1 MKTFYIILSIMF
13 FAFTYLVSR
22 ENANSIGKSLL
33 VAFGL
38 MIFWPVVI
46 FAATIYLAVGRIR
59 HYTKKEEDNPENVS
73 PTSHSLSAK
82 DYERLK
88 VAMTAEESKTE
99 EIVTEQV
106 NQDWEEI
113 KEQ

>member
-22 ENANSIGKSLL
+22 ENANSIGKSILI
-33 VAFGL
+33 AFGL
-38 MIFWPVVI
+38 MIFWPIVI

-59 HYTKKEEDNPENVS
+59 HYSKKEEVNPENLS
-73 PTSHSLSAK
+73 PTSRSLSPK
-82 DYERLK
+82 EYENLK
-88 VAMTAEESKTE
+88 AALQAEEKETE
-99 EIVTEQV
+99 KIVTEQV

-113 KEQ
+113 KEE

>member
-22 ENANSIGKSLL
+22 ENANSIGKSILI
-33 VAFGL
+33 AFGL
-38 MIFWPVVI
+38 MIFWPVII

-59 HYTKKEEDNPENVS
+59 HYSKKEEVNLENIS
-73 PTSHSLSAK
+73 PTSRLSPK
-82 DYERLK
+82 EYENLK
-88 VAMTAEESKTE
+88 AALQAEEKETE
-99 EIVTEQV
+99 EIVEKQV